1 MAVTGTE
8 PVSAANLKAVVDGLK
23 SYVDQAIADYNS
35 AVAGTFAEVSMVADR
50 EYAGSSD
57 YVVDFSVISKNG
69 INVSVSNG
77 SSTSSVTFSFPTHG
91 VYKVTA
97 TSGFVG
103 YMGTNGETNI
113 RGPQEFNWDATSGQS
128 LRIGAA
134 GGNYRYYTEAQIK
147 VQRIS

>member
-1 MAVTGTE
+1 MHSIGSRRFTIVQGRIGFDIINILILLAYCRH
-8 PVSAANLKAVVDGLK
+8 KAV
-23 SYVDQAIADYNS
+23 S
-35 AVAGTFAEVSMVADR
+35 
-50 EYAGSSD
+50 
-57 YVVDFSVISKNG
+57 
-69 INVSVSNG
+69 
-77 SSTSSVTFSFPTHG
+77 
-91 VYKVTA
+91 KVTA